1 MLHLWLITALF
12 GFLYAGE
19 QIHHYD
25 VNITLEHSGQFK
37 VTETIDYDFGTF
49 NRHGIFRDIPYQVK
63 YNGIVKDLD
72 ITGFTASMDGTP
84 VTLREETYR
93 SKAAGKVI
101 RLYLGN
107 AAEYVT
113 GRHTYTIAYR
123 VTNGILPA
131 AQNPEHDAL
140 RWNLVGTGWSIPI
153 AGVTAHIYLP
163 EVLSQNNVSLSTFSG
178 YYGATDTKA
187 TTAWRSTHHLEVKS
201 GMLAP
206 HEGLTVELAF
216 ERKLLEQS
224 GEANMTPSLLDR
236 LKTQWPFLALLGY
249 LFYFFK
255 DLGSYLG
262 FEDKR
267 AVAVK
272 YLPPKGLSV
281 LQSGLLL
288 DKKADTKDFAAAVI
302 ELAQLGYITIE
313 QPTQKSDP
321 ILMRTDKSAESLNNN
336 QRYLL
341 DAVLF
346 PNSRVFK
353 LEKGSE
359 SIANRLREGF
369 AYINDNLYNW
379 AVQEGYM
386 RENPKKTRLRYL
398 LKYLLLLSPVI
409 LLTFYQIYQERGED
423 VMLLI
428 FPIAFGGVGLQ
439 IILTQKSW
447 VGKLQGAVF
456 AVAGSFPLYIFFKE
470 DPNGPLSLL
479 FGPLGVT
486 FLLLAVVFYF
496 YQKVGEMTQKGA
508 YAQKHLLGLE
518 RFVKRVKEDEIR
530 RRLALDPLYLDKMLP
545 YAMLFGHT
553 DHWLKFYNLLQVD
566 TPVWYSGNIN
576 NLDRFDRTMQQSATP
591 PSSQGSAGTGFGGGG
606 GFSGGGGGGGG
617 GGSW

>member
-1 MLHLWLITALF
+1 
-12 GFLYAGE
+12 
-19 QIHHYD
+19 
-25 VNITLEHSGQFK
+25 
-37 VTETIDYDFGTF
+37 
-49 NRHGIFRDIPYQVK
+49 
-63 YNGIVKDLD
+63 
-72 ITGFTASMDGTP
+72 MDSAP
-84 VTLREETYR
+84 VPLRQESYR
-93 SKAAGKVI
+93 SKQAGKVI
-101 RLYLGN
+101 RLYLGD
-107 AAEYVT
+107 AGSYVT
-113 GRHTYTIAYR
+113 GKHTYTIGYR

-140 RWNLVGTGWSIPI
+140 RWNLVGSGWSIPI
-153 AGVTAHIYLP
+153 KHVTAHIQLP
-163 EVLSQNNVSLSTFSG
+163 DTLSRENVALSTFSG
-178 YYGATDTKA
+178 YYGATDTRA
-187 TTAWRSTHHLEVKS
+187 TTAWLSPHLLEIKS

-206 HEGLTVELAF
+206 HEGLTVEVAFARGLLA
-216 ERKLLEQS
+216 QS
-224 GEANMTPSLLDR
+224 GEENISPSLLDR
-236 LKTQWPFLALLGY
+236 LKTQWPFLALFGY

-272 YLPPKGLSV
+272 YLPPKGMSV

-288 DKKADTKDFAAAVI
+288 DKRADTKDFAAAVI

-313 QPTQKSDP
+313 QPSKRSDP
-321 ILMRTDKSAESLNNN
+321 VLMRTDKSTDALNNN

-346 PNSRVFK
+346 PNSRVFT
-353 LEKGSE
+353 LQKGSE

-379 AVQEGYM
+379 AVKEGYM
-386 RENPKKTRLRYL
+386 RENPKKTRTRFLV
-398 LKYLLLLSPVI
+398 KYLLLLLPVI

-423 VMLLI
+423 VMMLI
-428 FPIAFGGVGLQ
+428 FPIIFGGVGLQ
-439 IILTQKSW
+439 LMRTQRSW
-447 VGKLQGAVF
+447 IAKIQGAFF
-456 AVAGSFPLYIFFKE
+456 AVMGSVPLFIFLKE

-486 FLLLAVVFYF
+486 FLLLGVVFYF

-518 RFVKRVKEDEIR
+518 AFVKRVKEDEIK

-566 TPVWYSGNIN
+566 TPLWYNGNIA
-576 NLDRFDRTMQQSATP
+576 NLNGFDTTMQQSATP
-591 PSSQGSAGTGFGGGG
+591 PSSQNSAGAGFGGGG